1 MESVKRGR
9 ATKMALNKNNQEAIT
24 REEVKK
30 EKKSRDKKK
39 RIRVR
44 LIPIWLRIIIVI
56 LLFGA
61 SIVLGA
67 MFGYAVMGG
76 GEVKEYS
83 KNLPGHILSTL
94 LIKNKKFFR
103 KGDSPSFLFG
113 FFSTIVGK
121 Y

>member
-1 MESVKRGR
+1 
-9 ATKMALNKNNQEAIT
+9 MALNKNNQEAIT

-30 EKKSRDKKK
+30 EKKTREKKK

-56 LLFGA
+56 LLLAA

-76 GEVKEYS
+76 GKAKDVFEKS
-83 KNLPGHILSTL
+83 TWIHILDL
-94 LIKNKKFFR
+94 VEKE
-103 KGDSPSFLFG
+103 
-113 FFSTIVGK
+113 
-121 Y
+121 